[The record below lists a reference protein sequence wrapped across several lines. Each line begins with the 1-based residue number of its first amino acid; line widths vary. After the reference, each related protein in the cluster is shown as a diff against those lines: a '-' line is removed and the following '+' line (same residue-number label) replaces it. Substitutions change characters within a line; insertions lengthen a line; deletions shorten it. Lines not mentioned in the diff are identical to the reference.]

1 MKLSAVLSSLW
12 AASSVVALSQS
23 GRGDRRSF
31 VQGAG
36 VAAISPFLIPK
47 PSFADE
53 PDESSIVV
61 PAQNPLIVPR
71 NQAVVVLGAGGKTG
85 RECISALLED
95 GRPCIATSRGG
106 NFVYEGSIQPGLTNP
121 LTLAPADVKSLESL
135 SQVITKGVGAVIFA
149 ASTSKQGGDSF
160 AVDRDGVINAATAC
174 IAAEVPRLVVVSSGG
189 VSRPDSAIYKLL
201 NFAVKGVM
209 EAKIQGEDT
218 VRELYASPDVLEK
231 KLGYTII
238 RPGGLLAEAP
248 VGAAAL
254 ELNQGDN
261 KSGRLPRADV
271 ASLCVQCLSSPSTW
285 DTTFECYEADT
296 AKPVESVGLSNLMK
310 SRDAT
315 DFVSGK
321 ERRGKTWSELFDGLE
336 RDPGHLI

>member
-1 MKLSAVLSSLW
+1 MRFLAVTLVSVWSATAVL
-12 AASSVVALSQS
+12 ALSQPK
-23 GRGDRRSF
+23 GGIDRRSL

-36 VAAISPFLIPK
+36 VAAISPFVFQ
-47 PSFADE
+47 PSPSLAAE
-53 PDESSIVV
+53 TV
-61 PAQNPLIVPR
+61 PT
-71 NQAVVVLGAGGKTG
+71 NQAVVVLGASGKTG
-85 RECISALLED
+85 RECVNALLEN
-95 GRPCIATSRGG
+95 GRPCIATTRSG
-106 NFVYEGSIQPGLTNP
+106 NFEYDGPTQPGLTNP
-121 LTLAPADVKSLESL
+121 LTIAPADVKSLDSL

-160 AVDRDGVINAATAC
+160 AVDRDGVIHAAKAC
-174 IAAEVPRLVVVSSGG
+174 IAADVSRLVIVSSGG

-209 EAKIQGEDT
+209 EAKIQGEDA
-218 VRELYASPDVLEK
+218 VRELYAAPQVLDK

-238 RPGGLLAEAP
+238 RPGGLLTGAP
-248 VGAAAL
+248 VGVAAL

-271 ASLCVQCLSSPSTW
+271 ASLCVQCLGSPSAF
-285 DTTFECYEADT
+285 DTTFECYEANT

-310 SRDAT
+310 STDAT

-321 ERRGKTWSELFDGLE
+321 ERRGNTWSELFTGLE
-336 RDPGHLI
+336 RDPGHSA